1 MLQSPTTST
10 FQEPNVSQEV
20 EDLIERDPRVREKP
34 GPFEFWYRWTAPAP
48 QPLTAS
54 FELREKARQ
63 GRLTSTVLAMIAGA
77 LTILAIPTSF
87 ATNNPILL
95 VVLCFLLT
103 VTGISLFLN
112 KIGHGFSGRWLSVI
126 AVNFS
131 LYLSILTFALKP
143 GGLTTNILPILDIL
157 VVEPILMALV
167 LLPPASSF
175 LLGVCNAAFIAILFA
190 TVQKSP
196 DLLHFMSSDA
206 YEIITRPLYLMLFVI
221 AVVYPVMRS
230 ALRAIALGDR
240 AKEIAKVQRD
250 LANREAAA
258 AGEKK
263 QLEEGVNQLSNILRE
278 INNGNAL
285 AHVPFPTVE
294 NLWPIASGLNTLQMR
309 IRNAHQ
315 KELEYQH
322 TQQAAAWLIQELRSR
337 KRNQRALPLG
347 QTGNPIIDAI
357 IQEL

>member
-10 FQEPNVSQEV
+10 SQEPNVSQEV

-48 QPLTAS
+48 QPLTAG
-54 FELREKARQ
+54 FELREKARL
-63 GRLTSTVLAMIAGA
+63 GRLTSTVLAMVAGS
-77 LTILAIPTSF
+77 LIILAIPTSF

-103 VTGISLFLN
+103 ITGISLFLN
-112 KIGHGFSGRWLSVI
+112 RIGHGTFGRWLIVI
-126 AVNFS
+126 AVNCSF
-131 LYLSILTFALKP
+131 YLSILTFVMKP
-143 GGLTTNILPILDIL
+143 GGITTNTLPILDIL
-157 VVEPILMALV
+157 VVEPILIALA
-167 LLPPASSF
+167 LLPTAGTV
-175 LLGVCNAAFIAILFA
+175 LVGVCNAAFIAIIFIFSP
-190 TVQKSP
+190 KSA
-196 DLLHFMSSDA
+196 DLRFFMSTDA
-206 YEIITRPLYLMLFVI
+206 YEIITRPLYLMLYVI
-221 AVVYPVMRS
+221 VIVYPVIRS

-250 LANREAAA
+250 LANRESAA

-263 QLEEGVNQLSNILRE
+263 QLEEGVNQLSTILRE
-278 INNGNAL
+278 INNGNEL

-337 KRNQRALPLG
+337 KRNQRTLPLG